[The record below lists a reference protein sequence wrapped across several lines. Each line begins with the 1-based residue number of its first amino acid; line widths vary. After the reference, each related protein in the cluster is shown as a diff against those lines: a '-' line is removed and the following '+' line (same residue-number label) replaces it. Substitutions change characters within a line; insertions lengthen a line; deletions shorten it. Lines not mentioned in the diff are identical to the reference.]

1 MEISLSQKLWFLFIR
16 YFSWVLPKQSA
27 FWAEGIFLTPS
38 RVPRPDSEKLWFE
51 SAKKFTLSGGI
62 AAYEWGSATGPL
74 VVLVH
79 GWSGRGTQMGAFAE
93 PLVKRGYR
101 VVALDGPAH
110 GSSEGTQTNVG
121 DYAKFL
127 IRAQKELGPY
137 KAIIAHS
144 FGAGCSVLAASR
156 GLKVEKLIL
165 VAGPSRYEV
174 VVGNYLDFIRI
185 SPFAQKYFLK
195 SLAEKVGLT
204 AKELNIGNIG
214 SKLDIPTLIVHD
226 TGDKEVP
233 YVAATEIIQAWPH
246 AKLLT
251 TSNLGHRRILKDSQ
265 VTTQVAEFVESNI

>member
-1 MEISLSQKLWFLFIR
+1 MEISLSQKLWFLFVR

-27 FWAEGIFLTPS
+27 HWAEDIFLTPD

-101 VVALDGPAH
+101 AVALDGPAH
-110 GSSEGTQTNVG
+110 GSSTGTQTNVG
-121 DYAKFL
+121 DYANFL

-156 GLKVEKLIL
+156 GLQVEKLIL

-174 VVGNYLDFIRI
+174 VVGNYLNFIRI

-204 AKELNIGNIG
+204 AKELNVGSIGN
-214 SKLDIPTLIVHD
+214 KLDIPTMIVHD
-226 TGDKEVP
+226 KEDKEVR
-233 YVAATEIIQAWPH
+233 YAAALEIKEAWPH
-246 AKLLT
+246 ATLLT
-251 TSNLGHRRILKDSQ
+251 TSNLGHRRILKDPK
-265 VTTQVAEFVESNI
+265 VTQQVADFIDSH

>member
-27 FWAEGIFLTPS
+27 SWAEGIFLTPS

-51 SAKKFTLSGGI
+51 SAKKYTLAGGI
-62 AAYEWGSATGPL
+62 AAYEWGSSTGPL

-93 PLVKRGYR
+93 PLVGKGYR

-110 GSSEGTQTNVG
+110 GSSEGTRTNVG

-144 FGAGCSVLAASR
+144 FGAGCSVLAASQ

-214 SKLDIPTLIVHD
+214 NKLDIPTLIVHD

-233 YVAATEIIQAWPH
+233 YIAATEIIQAWPH

-251 TSNLGHRRILKDSQ
+251 TANLGHRRILKDPK
-265 VTTQVAEFVESNI
+265 VTQQVAEFICS